1 MTQEK
6 LALHGGASVKDQAWP
21 QWPQWDDTTLHTVS
35 ETLRGGRWAVSGH
48 WAGSPPLDIVLAKRF
63 ADFTGARWCVPVD
76 HGTNALLAALC
87 GLGIGVG
94 DEVIVPGLTWVATAS
109 VVARVGAVPVL
120 VDVDPATLCMAPQA
134 VEAAITPDTAAI
146 IAVHLYSA
154 MADMSTLGKIARRH
168 GLAVIEDASQA
179 YGATW
184 KGQGAGSLGVAGA
197 FSAQQGKGLTAGE
210 GGLFVTSD
218 PQLHELA
225 EMLRGD
231 GRRYTSAAPTPGR
244 PDLVES
250 ATVQGWN
257 MHLSEV
263 QSALLLDGLRR
274 LPDQT
279 RRRAD
284 AGQTLDTELAG
295 QGDLEPIR
303 PYPGNDLRSY
313 YHYAIR
319 LRHDAFAGRTAAVVC
334 EALSAELGCWIHTS
348 YPPLNDHP
356 LYDPRRLGSVHPD
369 LSKRLDPSRFHLPVA
384 RYESGRTILLHHSM
398 LLGNRAHLDAIVRAF
413 DKVRRLADTLPS
425 VPS

>member
-1 MTQEK
+1 MIEET
-6 LALHGGASVKDQAWP
+6 LALHGGTSVNNREWP
-21 QWPQWDDTTLHTVS
+21 QWPQWDDATLQAAT
-35 ETLRGGRWAVSGH
+35 EALRGGRWAVSGH
-48 WAGSPPLDIVLAKRF
+48 WTGSPPLDTLLAEEF

-76 HGTNALLAALC
+76 HGTNALITALH
-87 GLGIGVG
+87 GLGIGPG

-120 VDVDPATLCMAPQA
+120 VDIDPATLCMDPQA
-134 VEAAITPDTAAI
+134 AEAAITPDTVAI

-154 MADMSTLGKIARRH
+154 MANMSALGKIARRH
-168 GLAVIEDASQA
+168 GLALIEDASQA

-218 PQLHELA
+218 SQLREYA
-225 EMLRGD
+225 EVLRGD
-231 GRRYTSAAPTPGR
+231 GRRYTSAAPVRGR

-250 ATVQGWN
+250 TTVQGWN

-263 QSALLLDGLRR
+263 QAALLLDGLRR
-274 LPDQT
+274 LPEQT
-279 RRRAD
+279 RKRAD
-284 AGQTLDTELAG
+284 AGRILDAELTAA
-295 QGDLEPIR
+295 GDLEPIT

-334 EALSAELGCWIHTS
+334 EALSAELGCWIHTP
-348 YPPLNDHP
+348 YPPLNEHP
-356 LYDPRRLGSVHPD
+356 LYGPRRLRSVETD

-398 LLGNRAHLDAIVRAF
+398 LLGDRAHLDAIVSAF
-413 DKVRRLADTLPS
+413 DKVRRLAEALPTVS
-425 VPS
+425 S